1 MEETIFSKIIRHEL
15 PAEIVYEDESVIAF
29 LDIKPINPG
38 GTLVVPKQWSRNI
51 LDIDSE
57 TWGKVMEV
65 VRLLAP
71 AVKTAMHA
79 EGVNIVMNNEPVG
92 NQLVFHS
99 HVHIIPRHE
108 DDGGIAGSGS
118 TYPEGEQARVAEK
131 IRAKLDELNVK
142 S

>member
-15 PAEIVYEDESVIAF
+15 PADIVYEDDAVIAF
-29 LDIKPINPG
+29 LDINPINPG
-38 GTLVVPKQWSRNI
+38 GTLVVPKKWSRNI

-65 VRLLAP
+65 VRILAP
-71 AVKTAMHA
+71 AVKNAMQA

-108 DDGGIAGSGS
+108 HDGGIAGSG
-118 TYPEGEQARVAEK
+118 THYPEGEAAKVAEN
-131 IRAKLDELNVK
+131 IRRVISN
-142 S
+142 